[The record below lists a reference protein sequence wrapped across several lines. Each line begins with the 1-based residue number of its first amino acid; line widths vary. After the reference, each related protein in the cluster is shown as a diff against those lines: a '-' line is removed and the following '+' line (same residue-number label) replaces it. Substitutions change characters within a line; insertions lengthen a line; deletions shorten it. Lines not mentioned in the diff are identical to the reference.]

1 MMIAMKL
8 RHEIRYDA
16 SVEEVYAMLS
26 EPDFRRRSCAAMG
39 AVSAEVSIEPV
50 GEGMTVL
57 VDQVQRTDGVPAFA
71 RKLVGET
78 TRAVQHEVWSDHGNA
93 TLRVTTPGKPTEIS
107 GRLTLTADGA
117 STVETFEGDVRVRM
131 PLVGGKFESLL
142 AGLFRSGM
150 NKEHTAGV
158 AWLAGER

>member
-1 MMIAMKL
+1 MSAVKV

-26 EPDFRRRSCAAMG
+26 EPDFRRRSCEAMG
-39 AVSAEVSIEPV
+39 AESAEVSIEPV
-50 GEGMTVL
+50 GDGMRVH

-78 TRAVQHEVWSDHGNA
+78 TRAVQDEVWSDHGNA

-107 GRLTLTADGA
+107 GRLTLAADGA
-117 STVETFEGDVRVRM
+117 ATVETFEGDVTVKM

-142 AGLFRSGM
+142 ARLFRSGM
-150 NKEHTAGV
+150 DKEHTAGV
-158 AWLAGER
+158 SWLAGAR